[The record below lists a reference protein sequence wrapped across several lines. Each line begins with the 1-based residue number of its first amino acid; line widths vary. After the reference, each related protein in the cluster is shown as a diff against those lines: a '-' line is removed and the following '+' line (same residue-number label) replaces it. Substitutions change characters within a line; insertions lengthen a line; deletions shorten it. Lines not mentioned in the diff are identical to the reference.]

1 MFGWEFPPFNE
12 GGLGTACYDLT
23 KGLAKKGIN
32 ITFVMP
38 YTPENSKANF
48 VKLIGANNTVKNLK
62 IKRVNSL
69 LTPYQTSESYD
80 SKISRMNSKKSGWI
94 YGKNIYEEV
103 LRFSY
108 AAKQIAKEESDSDII
123 HAHDWMTYEAGY
135 FAREEI
141 KKPLVVHIHATEYD
155 RTGGNP
161 NKFIAGREEW
171 GLRIA
176 DKIIANSDRTRQN
189 IISCYG
195 INPSKI
201 DVVHWGIDPEN
212 PDYYLNQKSPF
223 NNEKIVLFLG
233 RVTIQK
239 GPDYFVEV
247 ANKVLQFDKNV
258 KFVVVGNGD
267 MLPRMINRV
276 NELGIANKFIFTG
289 ALRGSDVHK
298 AFQMADLYVMPSTS
312 EPFGLTALESLKN
325 NTPIIISKQS
335 GVSEVLN
342 HALKVDFWDID
353 EMTNKIVNCLKYN
366 PLIEELRVN
375 GNLEAKKF
383 NLEVPAEKCISTY
396 NNVLRGYI

>member
-23 KGLAKKGIN
+23 KGLAKKGVN

-38 YTPENSKANF
+38 YASENSRANF
-48 VKLIGANNTVKNLK
+48 VKLIGANNIIKNLK
-62 IKRVNSL
+62 IKKINSL
-69 LTPYQTSESYD
+69 LTPYQTSDSYD
-80 SKISRMNSKKSGWI
+80 NKYERINSRGLGKI

-108 AAKQIAKEESDSDII
+108 AAKKVAKEEADCDII

-135 FAREEI
+135 FAKEQI
-141 KKPLVVHIHATEYD
+141 KKPLVIHIHATEYD

-171 GLRIA
+171 GLRVA
-176 DKIIANSDRTRQN
+176 DKIIANSNYTKQN
-189 IISCYG
+189 VIRCYN
-195 INPSKI
+195 INPDKI
-201 DVVHWGIDPEN
+201 DVIHWGIDPEN
-212 PDYYLNQKSPF
+212 PDYNLNERSPF
-223 NNEKIVLFLG
+223 NDEKIVLFLG
-233 RVTIQK
+233 RVTLQK

-247 ANKVLQFDKNV
+247 ANKVLHFNKKV
-258 KFVVVGNGD
+258 KFVVVGDGD

-289 ALRGSDVHK
+289 SLRGSEVHK

-325 NTPIIISKQS
+325 NTPIMISKQS
-335 GVSEVLN
+335 GVSEVVTN
-342 HALKVDFWDID
+342 ALKVDFWDID
-353 EMTNKIVNCLKYN
+353 EMTNKIVNCLEHSS
-366 PLIEELRVN
+366 LIDELRIN
-375 GNLEAKKF
+375 GSREACKF
-383 NLEVPAEKCISTY
+383 NLETPAEKCICTY
-396 NNVLRGYI
+396 NQVLRGCR